1 MTLMLEGGLIFARI
15 ASTNSVTPERDGEM
29 RACGAV
35 NGTNRSRGRNVA
47 LLAHVPGRY
56 EPAGA
61 LTAALA
67 GLVARLRSRGNG
79 AHLGHAPRP
88 RATSGSPRSCAS
100 STVPRAV
107 SPCRGR
113 RR

>member
-35 NGTNRSRGRNVA
+35 NGTKRSRGRNAA

-61 LTAALA
+61 LTAAL
-67 GLVARLRSRGNG
+67 VARFRSRGNG

-100 STVPRAV
+100 ST
-107 SPCRGR
+107 
-113 RR
+113 